1 MWKRFGVRDKNILD
15 MRFQFNDVAQVAN
28 LFMKTERYELRF

>member
-15 MRFQFNDVAQVAN
+15 MRFQFNDVAQVAD
-28 LFMKTERYELRF
+28 LFMKTER